1 MPSEKPAANSPEPDE
16 VLAGGG
22 EMGAR
27 MRAFDWSRTPL
38 GPVKGWP
45 QTLRTC
51 VRIVLTWH
59 GPRPLDRASVS
70 SRPWG
75 ARFCRQRTW

>member
-1 MPSEKPAANSPEPDE
+1 MPQETLALTSAEPDE

-38 GPVKGWP
+38 STWRSCAIWP
-45 QTLRTC
+45 PAP
-51 VRIVLTWH
+51 
-59 GPRPLDRASVS
+59 PRRA
-70 SRPWG
+70 R
-75 ARFCRQRTW
+75 